1 MKQKIDFEI
10 REAVEVDIP
19 VIMDLARQLGEY
31 ERSPDSFVAKPQD
44 YKEWGWGKDSI
55 FKVIL
60 AENKGKEGPRHVGLA
75 LYYFTFSTWTGK
87 PTLWLEDL
95 FVPEE
100 LRGNGIGSA
109 LLRRLAKIA
118 IDKKCG
124 RMEWTVLD
132 WNEPSRKFYYSLG
145 AKSMDEWTT
154 FRLTPKELKELTKD

>member
-10 REAVEVDIP
+10 RDAIEADIP
-19 VIMDLARQLGEY
+19 IIMDLAQRLAIY
-31 ERSPDSFVAKPQD
+31 ERAPDSFVATPKD
-44 YKEWGWGKDSI
+44 YQKWGWGKDSI
-55 FKVIL
+55 FRVLL
-60 AENKGKEGPRHVGLA
+60 AENKDKEGPIHVGLA

-118 IDKKCG
+118 LDKGCG

-145 AKSMDEWTT
+145 AKSMDGWTT
-154 FRLTPKELKELTKD
+154 FRLTPKELKELVKG